1 MAERD
6 SQVIIFALRLG
17 ACSGLALRGPFG
29 KMSELPAQ
37 AHHQSSALLVFRRE
51 ARDYWFQE
59 TDGWCGSSYNLRC
72 LNLADDSTANIH
84 IHIQTST
91 SRRDQIRWG
100 YGVYV
105 GSSDANLW
113 RDYRIGG

>member
-72 LNLADDSTANIH
+72 LNLADDSTANLR
-84 IHIQTST
+84 IQDST
-91 SRRDQIRWG
+91 SSRDQIRWG

-105 GSSDANLW
+105 GPAAGNLW
-113 RDYRIGG
+113 RDYRIRG